1 MLYTVMRKTMTD
13 KLRLAKYITFDTV
26 DKINYYD
33 KDGLRSVSYL
43 KKKTSKQS
51 NLSAFSST
59 GFYIHL
65 SVINPFVTLLSR
77 MGLLAGLS
85 KVLHIG
91 LHLANVN

>member
-43 KKKTSKQS
+43 KK
-51 NLSAFSST
+51 N
-59 GFYIHL
+59 I
-65 SVINPFVTLLSR
+65 
-77 MGLLAGLS
+77 
-85 KVLHIG
+85 
-91 LHLANVN
+91 